1 MSRENGDYRTN
12 SIKNFTIS
20 FKRKY
25 ERELTRH
32 QPKKVALL
40 FTPEYE
46 GIYKNGGIGTYYR
59 ILSEALNNE
68 GWYVILLLIFVK
80 EKQIDKSSISTV
92 NQIFTLSSIQETL
105 NLQQTHKDTLST
117 VSNDVIDRESFCALF
132 FSQAFAEIYENS
144 MIYAEFPDYLGVGY
158 RTVQGKES
166 QTLKSNLIIGVT
178 LHSCHEWLNEANQK
192 FIPNS
197 PSDFLHIAHY
207 EQYSFENA
215 DLSFFPSYFLR
226 NKVKSYG
233 WDVEKAI
240 HLPNF
245 VPLISEILSNNQDSD
260 DLKKVKKYQVFDKIP
275 LIFFGRL
282 EDRKGFLTF
291 IKALSYLSEEIQQ
304 NIHVFFIGKIVQ
316 LQHYSFRHLNSRE
329 YLESQNVTIPYT
341 LIDDFGSEQAISF
354 VKNCVNPIVCLAS
367 DQENFPNTGLEMG
380 QLPIKIIA
388 SHTGGFKETLELINR
403 IDHIYW
409 FEPKNSRSLAETI
422 EKAIEKCTNDIQI
435 PKNSSLKRINQK
447 ILDDKLQ
454 EISTKIQKE
463 QEIRLNLNSK
473 PKVTIGITCYN
484 LGEYLIECLSSVEAQ
499 SYSNIEVLVL
509 DDASTDEYT
518 RDIFYQAKR
527 LFTDFKFID
536 FQVNGGLGKARNYL
550 IEEATGE
557 FFLPLD
563 ADNLLTPFAVEKFVQ
578 AAIYSEATIVICKKK
593 DFGESHG
600 EVNFLGGPLPILLQ
614 ENVCGDACSLFRT
627 QFLKEFKHPD
637 NRDISTQDWEVI
649 ASAYITGRK
658 IVYYPYHLYEYRI
671 RSESMIRSTFFA
683 KEQYYLRQYLA
694 QIPPKEWQTRQLY
707 LLMMSIQLTGQKL
720 NYSWG
725 NQHDSQDIDNVDN
738 IKNPYQEL
746 EEAKM
751 MIKAM
756 ESSKFWKL
764 RKIWFKIKRAFGYK
778 DE

>member
-1 MSRENGDYRTN
+1 MNRENGYYRAN

-25 ERELTRH
+25 ERELTCH
-32 QPKKVALL
+32 NPKKVALL

-59 ILSEALNNE
+59 ALGETLNRD
-68 GWYVILLLIFVK
+68 GWEVILLLIFFNKKNLNKNSISGV
-80 EKQIDKSSISTV
+80 KQIF
-92 NQIFTLSSIQETL
+92 NLSEIEEIL
-105 NLQQTHKDTLST
+105 NLQQTHKATLSNL
-117 VSNDVIDRESFCALF
+117 SDDIIDRESFRALF
-132 FSQAFAEIYENS
+132 FSQALAETYKDSI
-144 MIYAEFPDYLGVGY
+144 IYAEFPDYLGVGY
-158 RTVQGKES
+158 RTIQGKES
-166 QTLKSNLIIGVT
+166 HLLKSNFIVGVT
-178 LHSCHEWLNEANQK
+178 LHSCHEWINEANQK

-197 PSDFLHIAHY
+197 PFDFIHISHY
-207 EQYSFENA
+207 EQNSFERA
-215 DLSFFPSYFLR
+215 DLSFFPSYFLLD
-226 NKVKSYG
+226 KVKSYG
-233 WDVEKAI
+233 WNVERAI
-240 HLPNF
+240 HLPYF
-245 VPLISEILSNNQDSD
+245 IPLVEDFINQSKHNDYIKKIKESQEI
-260 DLKKVKKYQVFDKIP
+260 DKIP

-291 IKALSYLSEEIQQ
+291 AKALNYLSEKIQQ
-304 NIHVFFIGKIVQ
+304 SIHVFFIGKVVQ
-316 LQHYSFRHLNSRE
+316 LENYSLRHLNSKE
-329 YLESQNVTIPYT
+329 FLESENMKTPYT
-341 LIDDFGSEQAISF
+341 LIDDFGSKEAINF
-354 VKNCVNPIVCLAS
+354 VNNCVNPIVCLAS
-367 DQENFPNTGLEMG
+367 SQENFPNAGLEMG

-388 SHTGGFKETLELINR
+388 SNTGGFKETLQLLKR
-403 IDHIYW
+403 SDRVYW
-409 FEPKNSRSLAETI
+409 FEPQNSRSLAETI
-422 EKAIEKCTNDIQI
+422 EKAIQEGTTNIQI
-435 PKNSSLKRINQK
+435 PKNSYLKEVNQK
-447 ILDDKLQ
+447 ILDNKLQ
-454 EISTKIQKE
+454 EISKKIQEE
-463 QEIRLNLNSK
+463 QEIRLNLNAK

-484 LGEYLIECLSSVEAQ
+484 LGKYLIECLGSVEAQ
-499 SYSNIEVLVL
+499 SYTNIEVLVL

-518 RDIFYQAKR
+518 INIIDQAKK
-527 LFTDFKFID
+527 LFPDFKFLD
-536 FQVNGGLGKARNYL
+536 FQVNGGLGKARNHL

-563 ADNLLTPFAVEKFVQ
+563 ADNILLPFAIEKFVQ
-578 AAIYSEATIVICKKK
+578 AATYSQATIVICKKK

-649 ASAYITGRK
+649 TSAYITGRK

-671 RSESMIRSTFFA
+671 RSESMIRGTFFA

-694 QIPPKEWQTRQLY
+694 QISPKEWQTRHLY
-707 LLMMSIQLTGQKL
+707 FLMMSIQLTGQKL

-725 NQHDSQDIDNVDN
+725 SQPDLQNVDIDN